1 MVENVLGI
9 DIGGTSIKLGVVC
22 GEEVLESTSLRNTFK
37 GKSNLL
43 VEGIKEICDDYINRF
58 NITKIG
64 IGCPGNI
71 VDGIVTFASNLGWK
85 NYEIL
90 KDFSLRFPNCKIY
103 VDNDGNAACKA
114 EMKFGNLNNVSNG
127 LFVTIGKGVGGAII
141 IDNKIVKGH
150 NNKGGRFGHTVIHT
164 NGRKCNCGRRGCFE
178 TYASVA
184 GLLQT
189 VKEQNQKWKNPEEQI
204 NIEKLSGYQIAKHLK
219 DGNKMVATAI
229 NIWQKDIAEG
239 LLDLCHI
246 FDPSIIVI
254 AGGITES
261 GILTPDYLK
270 RFLKNHNYGDCDI
283 QLARFKGK
291 TGLIGAAS
299 LID

>member
-1 MVENVLGI
+1 MQNLFNYFTRVDFDEGDLK
-9 DIGGTSIKLGVVC
+9 SI
-22 GEEVLESTSLRNTFK
+22 LE
-37 GKSNLL
+37 
-43 VEGIKEICDDYINRF
+43 EICDDYINRF

-90 KDFSLRFPNCKIY
+90 KDFSLKFPNCKIY

-189 VKEQNQKWKNPEEQI
+189 VKEQNQKWKNTFRSF
-204 NIEKLSGYQIAKHLK
+204 LR
-219 DGNKMVATAI
+219 TA
-229 NIWQKDIAEG
+229 
-239 LLDLCHI
+239 
-246 FDPSIIVI
+246 F
-254 AGGITES
+254 AGQR
-261 GILTPDYLK
+261 K
-270 RFLKNHNYGDCDI
+270 R
-283 QLARFKGK
+283 K
-291 TGLIGAAS
+291 TGI
-299 LID
+299 